1 MFEFDIEEIKN
12 ELEGLS
18 YREKMDRLENY
29 HNKLIAS
36 LNRILEMRR
45 EVEEYGFIV

>member
-12 ELEGLS
+12 ELEGLG
-18 YREKMDRLENY
+18 YREKMERLENY
-29 HNKLIAS
+29 HNKLMAS

-45 EVEEYGFIV
+45 ELEEYGFIV